1 MKDPEFIM
9 LRNRVLIGIFISII
23 FIISI
28 CFFIKNKL
36 LVTESDL
43 EKSIKNKEDILILF
57 TEENCS
63 KCKSYEKKLIDLNV
77 NYFILNKNKEKNYKT
92 ILYKIETSND
102 ELIPPTLIY
111 VREGKVYSTLVD
123 IKSKK
128 ELEKYLNNY
137 RLIN

>member
-128 ELEKYLNNY
+128 ELEKYLKNY

>member
-23 FIISI
+23 FIIPI

-63 KCKSYEKKLIDLNV
+63 KCKSY
-77 NYFILNKNKEKNYKT
+77 
-92 ILYKIETSND
+92 
-102 ELIPPTLIY
+102 
-111 VREGKVYSTLVD
+111 RGRRYS
-123 IKSKK
+123 
-128 ELEKYLNNY
+128 
-137 RLIN
+137 

>member
-23 FIISI
+23 FIIPI